1 MRYGAGMDFTL
12 EALGLV
18 IRERRE
24 AKVPKMTQEGLGT
37 AAGYQSGAAVS
48 ISRVES
54 GLMRPGP
61 ERLEGIAVALGVNAD
76 RLEADAERRTQELRK
91 NPGQSQAGTRTVF
104 AGERS
109 KDRLKRIQQEVDHR
123 TTLITE
129 LADAFNAAHDRARDD
144 YLMRFVELA
153 ASIADAPQP
162 DSAGLGDDD
171 VSDPKSAA
179 KHRIRSN
186 SHGVASA
193 LAGGAGGA
201 FAGAAVGGV
210 GAYATFMAAVSFGTA
225 STGTAIAGLSGVAA
239 TNAALALLG
248 GGTLA
253 AGGAGVAGGAAILVG
268 VVAAPALLLAVGGLA
283 WMAKRNRKQQQD
295 LATKLDEADAE
306 MADTQKGFD
315 ALVDI
320 LPRATK
326 TLDYIALHAGHAL
339 KRWGSRLGPR
349 PLHWNSMSPDDKKRY
364 QEFIDISA
372 SQLAVVTINVQ
383 GLMVSRG
390 EDRDVLIEFAD
401 EVLKQAQSTV
411 ESLV

>member
-1 MRYGAGMDFTL
+1 MDFSL

-24 AKVPKMTQEGLGT
+24 AKVPKTTQEDLGL
-37 AAGYQSGAAVS
+37 AAGYKSGAAVS

-61 ERLEGIAVALGVNAD
+61 ERFQGIAVALGINAD
-76 RLEADAERRTQELRK
+76 RLEADAENRTQELRK
-91 NPGQSQAGTRTVF
+91 KRGQSQAGTRTIA

-109 KDRLKRIQQEVDHR
+109 KDRVKRIQHEVDHR

-129 LADAFNAAHDRARDD
+129 LGDAFNAAHDRARDD
-144 YLMRFVELA
+144 YFMRFVELA
-153 ASIADAPQP
+153 AAITDAPQP
-162 DSAGLGDDD
+162 DAAGLGDDD

-179 KHRIRSN
+179 KQRIRSN
-186 SHGVASA
+186 SRGVASA

-253 AGGAGVAGGAAILVG
+253 AGGAGVAGGAAILAG

-283 WMAKRNRKQQQD
+283 WMVKRNRKQQQE

-306 MADTQKGFD
+306 MAATQRGFD

-326 TLDYIALHAGHAL
+326 TLDYIALHASHAL
-339 KRWGSRLGPR
+339 KRWESRLGPR
-349 PLHWNSMSPDDKKRY
+349 PLHWNSMSPDDKKCY
-364 QEFIDISA
+364 QEFIGISA

-390 EDRDVLIEFAD
+390 EDREVLIEFAD

>member
-1 MRYGAGMDFTL
+1 MDFSL

-24 AKVPKMTQEGLGT
+24 AKVPKTTQEDLGL
-37 AAGYQSGAAVS
+37 AAGYKSGAAVS

-61 ERLEGIAVALGVNAD
+61 ERFQGIAVALGINAD
-76 RLEADAERRTQELRK
+76 RLEADAENRTQELRK
-91 NPGQSQAGTRTVF
+91 KRGQSQAGTRTIA

-109 KDRLKRIQQEVDHR
+109 KDRVKRIQHEVDHR

-129 LADAFNAAHDRARDD
+129 LGDAFNAAHDRARDD
-144 YLMRFVELA
+144 YFMRFVELA
-153 ASIADAPQP
+153 AAITDAPQP
-162 DSAGLGDDD
+162 DAAGLGDDD

-179 KHRIRSN
+179 KQRIRSN
-186 SHGVASA
+186 SRGVASA

-253 AGGAGVAGGAAILVG
+253 AGGAGVAGGAAILAG

-283 WMAKRNRKQQQD
+283 WMVKRNRKQHQE

-306 MADTQKGFD
+306 MAATQGGFD

-339 KRWGSRLGPR
+339 KRWESRLGPR
-349 PLHWNSMSPDDKKRY
+349 PLHWNSMTPDDKKRY

-390 EDRDVLIEFAD
+390 EDREILIEFAD
-401 EVLKQAQSTV
+401 EVLKQAQSTI